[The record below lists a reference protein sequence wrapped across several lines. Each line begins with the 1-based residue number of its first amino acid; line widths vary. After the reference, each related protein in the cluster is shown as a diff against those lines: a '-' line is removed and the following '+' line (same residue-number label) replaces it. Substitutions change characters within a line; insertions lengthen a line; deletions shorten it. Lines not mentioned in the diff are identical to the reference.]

1 LNNGILNF
9 SDQNIRDAQ
18 YIVKDIAGNQSVLNF
33 KIKFSPGAA
42 KPSKAIEGR
51 KLKFD
56 QAIDFDTTGLKLSIP
71 LKTLYSDLNFVY
83 KTAAKPAGAYSPIH
97 HIHNR
102 LIPLNG
108 PVTLSIKADDNM
120 PVELQSKALI
130 VNHSQKNTGR
140 HI

>member
-1 LNNGILNF
+1 
-9 SDQNIRDAQ
+9 DAQ

-33 KIKFSPGAA
+33 KIRFSPGAA

-56 QAIDFDTTGLKLSIP
+56 QVNDFDTIGLKLNIP

-83 KTAAKPAGAYSPIH
+83 KTTPRPAGAYSPIH

-108 PVTLSIKADDNM
+108 PITMSIKADDNL
-120 PVELQSKALI
+120 PAELQSKALI
-130 VNHSQKNTGR
+130 VNHLKKTQGGIFENGYVKTD
-140 HI
+140 